1 MPANFLHGV
10 ETIELDTG
18 PRPIRGV
25 KTAVIGL
32 VGTAPMLDVAAADR
46 SLNRIRLVTNDRDA
60 ARYFGQNRA
69 GFTIPR
75 ALNAIFDQGN
85 GPICVVVNVLDPAT
99 DTTSVVDE
107 ATTFDTATGT
117 LTLAHP
123 QVSNVVVKHS
133 TGTPTYVLNT
143 DYTLDAGRGVIT
155 RKAGGDLAAGQSVK
169 VSYAWLDPSKAT
181 NSDIIGT
188 VDGSGNRTGMQAWL
202 NAYQELG
209 FFPKILIAPGF
220 STVNAIAT
228 ELNVLAGKLR
238 AIALVDAPIGTT
250 VQQALTGRGPSGAIN
265 FNYSSDRVGLCYPH
279 LKVYDSASGTEILEP
294 FSPRLAG
301 RIAATDQDKGY
312 WWSAS
317 NQEIK
322 GISGVELPLTAM
334 INDPASE
341 TNLLNEAGII
351 TVFNAF
357 GSGLRTWGN
366 RSAAWPSNTH
376 PRNFIHIRR
385 TADVIHESI
394 EYSMLQ
400 FLDQPITDALI
411 DAITE
416 SVNLFLRTLVMRGA
430 LIDGHCGYDKAKN
443 PATEIALGHLT
454 FDITFM
460 PPPPLERVSF
470 ESFIDIELLAQLGGN
485 G

>member
-10 ETIELDTG
+10 ETIEIEKG

-32 VGTAPMLDVAAADR
+32 VGTAPMLDVDPADR
-46 SLNRIRLVTNDRDA
+46 TLNRIRLVTNDRDA
-60 ARYFGQNRA
+60 ERYFGQNRA

-75 ALNAIFDQGN
+75 ALDAIFDQGN

-99 DTTSVVDE
+99 DTTAVTDE
-107 ATTFDTATGT
+107 AKTFDAATDRAQ
-117 LTLAHP
+117 LAHP
-123 QVSNVVVKHS
+123 QVSNVVVKHTS
-133 TGTPTYVLNT
+133 GTPVYVLNT
-143 DYTLDAGRGVIT
+143 DYTLDAANGTIT
-155 RKAGGDLAAGQSVK
+155 RKAGGAIASGQSVK
-169 VSYAWLDPSKAT
+169 VSYSWLDPSKAL
-181 NSDIIGT
+181 NADIIGT
-188 VDGSGNRTGMQAWL
+188 VDGAGNRTGMQALL

-209 FFPKILIAPGF
+209 FFPKILIAPGY
-220 STVNAIAT
+220 STANAVAT

-238 AIALVDAPIGTT
+238 AIALVDAPVGTT
-250 VQQALTGRGPSGAIN
+250 VQQAITGRGPSGAIN
-265 FNYSSDRVGLCYPH
+265 FNYSSDRMVLCYPH
-279 LKVYDSASGTEILEP
+279 LKVYDGATDSEILEP

-301 RIAATDQDKGY
+301 RIAATDQERGY

-322 GISGVELPLTAM
+322 GIVGVELPLTAM
-334 INDPASE
+334 INDPTTE
-341 TNLLNEAGII
+341 TNLLNEAGIV

-376 PRNFIHIRR
+376 PRNFINIRR

-430 LIDGHCGYDKAKN
+430 LIDGKCWWDKAKN
-443 PATEIALGHLT
+443 PVTEIALGHLT

-460 PPPPLERVSF
+460 PPPPLERVTF
-470 ESFIDIELLAQLGGN
+470 ESFIDINLLSQLGGN
-485 G
+485 R